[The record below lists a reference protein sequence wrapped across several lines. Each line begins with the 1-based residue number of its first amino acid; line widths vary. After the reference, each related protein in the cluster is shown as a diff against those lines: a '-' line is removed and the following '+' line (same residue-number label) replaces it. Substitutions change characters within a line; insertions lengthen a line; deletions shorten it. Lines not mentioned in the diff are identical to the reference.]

1 MVCLL
6 WEAFFGLI
14 DLDVIAGL
22 NCKHQLLQ
30 ITTHWRQSQLLYRSE
45 CQLVM
50 QSKFSNFRYFFFFRS
65 RSELL
70 SNMTRTVLLISIEGS
85 DVYLTTSD
93 PLQARQKLE
102 EKTQSLESAVC
113 SEVDSSYRA
122 ILILGQIA
130 AHLHKDIAN
139 SARVLRFLVV
149 KVDHLVDCAPSNRR
163 ISAPSSST
171 SLLGK
176 PQHWSHKTSR
186 LTSKS

>member
-1 MVCLL
+1 MSVGNAIKIQQFSVF
-6 WEAFFGLI
+6 AFF
-14 DLDVIAGL
+14 
-22 NCKHQLLQ
+22 C
-30 ITTHWRQSQLLYRSE
+30 
-45 CQLVM
+45 
-50 QSKFSNFRYFFFFRS
+50 S

-70 SNMTRTVLLISIEGS
+70 SNTRTVLLISIEGS
-85 DVYLTTSD
+85 DVFLTTSD

-102 EKTQSLESAVC
+102 EKTQSIESAVC

-171 SLLGK
+171 SLLG
-176 PQHWSHKTSR
+176 
-186 LTSKS
+186 